1 MFRIMA
7 PQHIHAGPEDMAGN
21 NGLDRYILLTGSDGR
36 ARAISEHFQNTRHI
50 MHPRQHNFYLGQL
63 ESDAG
68 LLDVAA
74 IACGMGGGSAD
85 IIINELMM
93 IGARR
98 LLRIGTCGTI
108 QPHHVHTGDIVF
120 ASGAVR
126 DDKASWDYIYPEF
139 PALASYEV
147 IEAAKKALV
156 KTALPVRCHVG
167 IAHSKSSLFA
177 REYRFSLLAEQNEQ
191 YMQAMR
197 RAGVLVSEMEC
208 AQLFTLA
215 SLYSA
220 HLRAEGQNEQ
230 VQAGAI
236 LATIGDETAFD
247 NDKNKIAQCIEHSIT
262 LGLETIRQMAYVD
275 RKANA

>member
-1 MFRIMA
+1 MFRTMT
-7 PQHIHAGPEDMAGN
+7 PQHINAGPEDMAGN
-21 NGLDRYILLTGSDGR
+21 NGLGRYILLTGSDGR
-36 ARAISEHFQNTRHI
+36 AKAISEHFDNVRPI

-63 ESDAG
+63 ASKEG
-68 LLDVAA
+68 LVDVAA

-98 LLRIGTCGTI
+98 MLRIGTCGTI
-108 QPHHVHTGDIVF
+108 QPQHVHTGDLVF

-139 PALASYEV
+139 PAMASYEV
-147 IEAAKKALV
+147 IAAAKRALA
-156 KTALPVRCHVG
+156 TLALDVRCHVG

-177 REYRFSLLAEQNEQ
+177 REYRFSLLVEQNEQ

-220 HLRAEGQNEQ
+220 QLRAEGHQEQ
-230 VQAGAI
+230 VYAGAI

-247 NDKNKIAQCIEHSIT
+247 NDKNKIARCIEHSIT
-262 LGLETIRQMAYVD
+262 LGLETIRQMAYED
-275 RKANA
+275 RAKA